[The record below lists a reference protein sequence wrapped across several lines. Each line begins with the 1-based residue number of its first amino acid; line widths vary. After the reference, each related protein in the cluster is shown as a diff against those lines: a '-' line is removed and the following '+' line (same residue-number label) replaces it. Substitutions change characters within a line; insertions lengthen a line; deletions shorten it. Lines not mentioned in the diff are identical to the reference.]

1 MQGCNFR
8 CIPAYQIDM
17 RIPSFLGAAR
27 ALALSL
33 VLLGAPII
41 VAAQTDSTKA
51 TAPRALRELLAD
63 ASKRNVLPPSLISF
77 RSNVETEISVLLR
90 REEGNEAVAA
100 VEQVASTLKWNR
112 TGFYDQRIV
121 GYRGDFRL
129 AADNIGSTVNLQVE
143 YFIRAS
149 GGAIAASLAVLAV
162 GAPGYAKYGWNDDT
176 VPLSTRFW
184 PLTVVPT
191 RSVMASS

>member
-41 VAAQTDSTKA
+41 VAAQTDSAKA

-100 VEQVASTLKWNR
+100 VEQVASTLKWHR
-112 TGFYDQRIV
+112 TGF
-121 GYRGDFRL
+121 
-129 AADNIGSTVNLQVE
+129 
-143 YFIRAS
+143 
-149 GGAIAASLAVLAV
+149 
-162 GAPGYAKYGWNDDT
+162 
-176 VPLSTRFW
+176 
-184 PLTVVPT
+184 
-191 RSVMASS
+191 

>member
-1 MQGCNFR
+1 
-8 CIPAYQIDM
+8 M

-90 REEGNEAVAA
+90 REEGTRGEAQPEDERCGKARA
-100 VEQVASTLKWNR
+100 GTQKGEH
-112 TGFYDQRIV
+112 
-121 GYRGDFRL
+121 
-129 AADNIGSTVNLQVE
+129 GSTRRPRGTVGGG
-143 YFIRAS
+143 RRRGS
-149 GGAIAASLAVLAV
+149 GS
-162 GAPGYAKYGWNDDT
+162 
-176 VPLSTRFW
+176 R
-184 PLTVVPT
+184 
-191 RSVMASS
+191 RS

>member
-27 ALALSL
+27 ALTLSL
-33 VLLGAPII
+33 VLLGAPTI

-51 TAPRALRELLAD
+51 IAPRALRELLAD

-100 VEQVASTLKWNR
+100 VEQVAWSAPALQQLLLAQLSPQQLVSAAAVVQILALTLPVLLV
-112 TGFYDQRIV
+112 T
-121 GYRGDFRL
+121 
-129 AADNIGSTVNLQVE
+129 LQLL
-143 YFIRAS
+143 
-149 GGAIAASLAVLAV
+149 AASLH
-162 GAPGYAKYGWNDDT
+162 
-176 VPLSTRFW
+176 
-184 PLTVVPT
+184 
-191 RSVMASS
+191 